1 MAAIQFRDLRRIVYL
16 RGIYRPF
23 RSTGEGRT
31 KSLTGALM
39 QFLLIG
45 WMALLGFAVWCLQ
58 EGPWFLW
65 EQAHHPFV
73 AKAAE
78 ILNAQLSRPY
88 VF

>member
-1 MAAIQFRDLRRIVYL
+1 
-16 RGIYRPF
+16 
-23 RSTGEGRT
+23 
-31 KSLTGALM
+31 M